1 VAIESNE
8 CNFTADATLDN
19 SSRNLIYSIISYCRG
34 KENAFVLL
42 AKYEQL
48 NKVVIKSETGPLKL
62 AGELQAAGILSAAK
76 TGGNAA
82 RSYVNVKHRTV
93 VA

>member
-1 VAIESNE
+1 M
-8 CNFTADATLDN
+8 
-19 SSRNLIYSIISYCRG
+19 
-34 KENAFVLL
+34 

-48 NKVVIKSETGPLKL
+48 NKVVIKSGTGPLKL
-62 AGELQAAGILSAAK
+62 ARELQAAGILSSAK

-93 VA
+93 AA